1 MSSDL
6 IVYYFMLFRA
16 YQSFNMELEQQ
27 IQEFMD
33 REKLTAKVKRKLAI
47 ELKGR

>member
-6 IVYYFMLFRA
+6 IVYYLMLFRA

-33 REKLTAKVKRKLAI
+33 RKKLTAKVTREFVVRL
-47 ELKGR
+47 EE